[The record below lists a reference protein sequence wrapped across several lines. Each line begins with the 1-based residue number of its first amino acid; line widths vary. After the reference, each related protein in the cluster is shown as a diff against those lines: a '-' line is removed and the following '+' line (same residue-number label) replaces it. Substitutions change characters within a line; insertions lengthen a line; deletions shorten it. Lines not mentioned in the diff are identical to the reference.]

1 MRARQG
7 FGEVRRGRHK
17 YATPGMLICMRTTI
31 DINDVLFRAAKR
43 KAAERGTSLREV
55 VEAALRQHLG
65 RTKPSAGYALRWQPE
80 SGRLQPGV
88 DLANRDALFDLMDGR
103 R

>member
-1 MRARQG
+1 
-7 FGEVRRGRHK
+7 
-17 YATPGMLICMRTTI
+17 MLLCMRTTI
-31 DINDVLFRAAKR
+31 EINDQLFRAAKR
-43 KAAERGTSLREV
+43 QAADRGTSLREV

-65 RTKPSAGYALRWQPE
+65 KAKAAVPYRLRWQPE

-88 DLANRDALFDLMDGR
+88 DLTDRNALFDLMDGR

>member
-1 MRARQG
+1 
-7 FGEVRRGRHK
+7 
-17 YATPGMLICMRTTI
+17 MRTTI

-43 KAAERGTSLREV
+43 MAAERGTSLREV

-65 RTKPSAGYALRWQPE
+65 RTKRETGYKLQWQPE
-80 SGRLQPGV
+80 SGRLLPGV
-88 DLANRDALFDLMDGR
+88 DLADRDALFDLMDGR